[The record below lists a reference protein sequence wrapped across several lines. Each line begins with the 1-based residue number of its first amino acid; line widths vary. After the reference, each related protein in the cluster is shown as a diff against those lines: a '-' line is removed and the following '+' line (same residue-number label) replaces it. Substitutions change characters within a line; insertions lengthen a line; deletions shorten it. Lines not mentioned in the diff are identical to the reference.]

1 MIELGA
7 QSLLQLILTIES
19 VAMAIIAGFFL
30 LLMGATK
37 DERGRWWF
45 RGWTLFA
52 FALAAEAIGQRNA
65 GIESAMAYVGT
76 LLCIAAGY
84 GAVAGCYEFA
94 KAKGVALWVNI
105 AVVVGAVA
113 ALLVTSRADL
123 TADLIGP
130 EVTLFVAMI
139 AVCVAIYPFLRE
151 RRLSGVRPIFISALL
166 LAIMMGRTL
175 FASAVLGFQHAEL
188 NALYWSAEVVG
199 GGILATMLAMGQL
212 ITLLDELRIDVED
225 GNAALS
231 RALSSLEVAA
241 KVDALT
247 GLHNR
252 YAFYTITDGLRNRGD
267 RGNVV
272 LLDLN
277 NLKRINDTY
286 GHHNGDRALLSV
298 AQRLREVAGA
308 QDYVFRWGGDE
319 FVLLLFGLSPEE
331 TRDRVTRMEPPKSLD
346 VVEAHEPVPLSVSW
360 GIAPFNPLDV
370 DGSLRQADA
379 QLYAQKRLL
388 GSAARFPR

>member
-1 MIELGA
+1 MIQLNA
-7 QSLLQLILTIES
+7 QSLLQMILTIES
-19 VAMAIIAGFFL
+19 LAMAIVAGFFL
-30 LLMGATK
+30 LLMSGTR

-52 FALAAEAIGQRNA
+52 FALAAEAIGQHDP
-65 GIESAMAYVGT
+65 GIESAMAYVAT

-94 KAKGVALWVNI
+94 KSKGVPLWANI
-105 AVVVGAVA
+105 AIVAGAAA
-113 ALLVTSRADL
+113 ALLVTSRTDL

-139 AVCVAIYPFLRE
+139 VVAISVYPFLGE
-151 RRLSGVRPIFISALL
+151 SRLSGVRPIFISSVL
-166 LAIMMGRTL
+166 LALMMGRTL
-175 FASAVLGFQHAEL
+175 FASAYLAFEHAEL
-188 NALYWSAEVVG
+188 NALYWSAEVIG
-199 GGILATMLAMGQL
+199 AAILATMLAIGQL
-212 ITLLDELRIDVED
+212 ITLLDELRIEVED
-225 GNAALS
+225 GNGALS
-231 RALSSLEVAA
+231 RALASLEVAA

-252 YAFYTITDGLRNRGD
+252 YAFYTLTDGLRNRAEP
-267 RGNVV
+267 GNVV
-272 LLDLN
+272 ILDLN

-286 GHHNGDRALLSV
+286 GHHTGDRALLNV
-298 AQRLREVAGA
+298 AQRLRQVARA

-319 FVLLLFGLSPEE
+319 FVLLLFGLTADEA
-331 TRDRVTRMEPPKSLD
+331 RDRVTRMDPPQALD
-346 VVEAHEPVPLSVSW
+346 VMEARDPVPLSVSW

-379 QLYAQKRLL
+379 QLYAQKRLI
-388 GSAARFPR
+388 GSAVRFPR

>member
-19 VAMAIIAGFFL
+19 VAMAIVAGFFL
-30 LLMGATK
+30 LLMSATK

-52 FALAAEAIGQRNA
+52 FALAAEGIGQHNA
-65 GIESAMAYVGT
+65 TIENAMAYVGT
-76 LLCIAAGY
+76 LLCVAAGY

-94 KAKGVALWVNI
+94 KAKGVPLWANVL
-105 AVVVGAVA
+105 VVAGAGA
-113 ALLVTSRADL
+113 ALFVTSRTDL

-130 EVTLFVAMI
+130 EATLFVAMLI
-139 AVCVAIYPFLRE
+139 VCVAMFPFLRE
-151 RRLSGVRPIFISALL
+151 RRLSGVRPIFIAAGL
-166 LAIMMGRTL
+166 LALMMGRTL
-175 FASAVLGFQHAEL
+175 LASGYLGLQHAEL

-199 GGILATMLAMGQL
+199 GGFLATVLAMGQL
-212 ITLLDELRIDVED
+212 ITLLDELRIEVED

-252 YAFYTITDGLRNRGD
+252 YAFYTLTDGLRNQGEE
-267 RGNVV
+267 GNVV
-272 LLDLN
+272 ILDLN

-298 AQRLREVAGA
+298 ARRLRQVASA

-319 FVLLLFGLSPEE
+319 FVLLLFGLTAEQA
-331 TRDRVTRMEPPKSLD
+331 RDRITRMQPPQALE
-346 VVEAHEPVPLSVSW
+346 VMEAHEPVTLSVSW

-388 GSAARFPR
+388 GSAVKFPT

>member
-30 LLMGATK
+30 LLMRATN

-45 RGWTLFA
+45 RAWTLFA
-52 FALAAEAIGQRNA
+52 FALAAEAIGQHS
-65 GIESAMAYVGT
+65 GGLETTMAYVGT
-76 LLCIAAGY
+76 LLCVAAGY
-84 GAVAGCYEFA
+84 AAVAGCYEFA
-94 KAKGVALWVNI
+94 KAKAVPTWANALVVFGAIVALFIN
-105 AVVVGAVA
+105 
-113 ALLVTSRADL
+113 SRTDL

-130 EVTLFVAMI
+130 EITLFIAMMIVAAAM
-139 AVCVAIYPFLRE
+139 YPFIRE
-151 RRLSGVRPIFISALL
+151 SRFSGVRPIFISAVL
-166 LAIMMGRTL
+166 LAIMMARTL
-175 FASAVLGFQHAEL
+175 FSSAYLGLQHAEL
-188 NALYWSAEVVG
+188 NAFYWSAELVG
-199 GGILATMLAMGQL
+199 GGILATMLAMGQ
-212 ITLLDELRIDVED
+212 IIALLDELRVEVED

-231 RALSSLEVAA
+231 RALTSLEVAA

-247 GLHNR
+247 GLNNR
-252 YAFYTITDGLRNRGD
+252 YAFYTLTDGFRSRAD
-267 RGNVV
+267 QAHIVI
-272 LLDLN
+272 LDLN
-277 NLKRINDTY
+277 NLKRINDTF

-298 AQRLREVAGA
+298 AQRLREITRV

-319 FVLLLFGLSPEE
+319 FVLMVVGLSAEE
-331 TRDRVTRMEPPKSLD
+331 ARDRITRMQPPQPLE
-346 VVEAHEPVPLSVSW
+346 VMEAHEPVPLTVSW

-388 GSAARFPR
+388 GSAVRFQR

>member
-1 MIELGA
+1 MIALGA

-30 LLMGATK
+30 LLMSATK
-37 DERGRWWF
+37 DECGRWWF

-52 FALAAEAIGQRNA
+52 FALAAEAIGQHNA

-84 GAVAGCYEFA
+84 GAVAGSYEFA
-94 KAKGVALWVNI
+94 KAKGVPLWANVLI
-105 AVVVGAVA
+105 VAGAA
-113 ALLVTSRADL
+113 ISLFVTSRTDL

-130 EVTLFVAMI
+130 EITLFVAMVV
-139 AVCVAIYPFLRE
+139 VCVAVLPFIRE
-151 RRLSGVRPIFISALL
+151 RRLSGVRPIFISAAL
-166 LAIMMGRTL
+166 LALMMGRTL
-175 FASAVLGFQHAEL
+175 LASAYLGFQHAEL
-188 NALYWSAEVVG
+188 NALYWSAEVVV

-212 ITLLDELRIDVED
+212 ITLLDKLRIEVED
-225 GNAALS
+225 GNAALT

-252 YAFYTITDGLRNRGD
+252 YAFYTLTDGLRHRAD
-267 RGNVV
+267 QGNVAI
-272 LLDLN
+272 LDLD

-298 AQRLREVAGA
+298 AQCLRALARA

-319 FVLLLFGLSPEE
+319 FVLLIFGLTAEQA
-331 TRDRVTRMEPPKSLD
+331 RDRITRMQPPQALE
-346 VVEAHEPVPLSVSW
+346 VMEAHDPVPLTVSW

-388 GSAARFPR
+388 GSAVKFPT

>member
-1 MIELGA
+1 MIQLGA
-7 QSLLQLILTIES
+7 QSLLQMILTIES
-19 VAMAIIAGFFL
+19 LAMAIVAGFFL
-30 LLMGATK
+30 LLMSGTR

-52 FALAAEAIGQRNA
+52 FALAAEAIGQHDP
-65 GIESAMAYVGT
+65 GIESAMAYVAT

-94 KAKGVALWVNI
+94 KAKGVPLWANI
-105 AVVVGAVA
+105 AVVAGAA
-113 ALLVTSRADL
+113 ASLLVTSRTDL
-123 TADLIGP
+123 SADLIGP
-130 EVTLFVAMI
+130 EVTFFVAMI
-139 AVCVAIYPFLRE
+139 LVAISVSPFLRE
-151 RRLSGVRPIFISALL
+151 SRLSGVRPIFISALL
-166 LAIMMGRTL
+166 LALMMGRTL
-175 FASAVLGFQHAEL
+175 FASAYLGLQHAEL

-212 ITLLDELRIDVED
+212 ITLLDELRIEVED
-225 GNAALS
+225 GNAALN
-231 RALSSLEVAA
+231 RALTSLEVAA

-252 YAFYTITDGLRNRGD
+252 YAFYTLTDGLRSRAEQ
-267 RGNVV
+267 GNVV
-272 LLDLN
+272 ILDLN

-286 GHHNGDRALLSV
+286 GHHTGDRALLSV
-298 AQRLREVAGA
+298 AHRLRHVARA

-319 FVLLLFGLSPEE
+319 FVLLLFGLSAEE
-331 TRDRVTRMEPPKSLD
+331 ARGLVTRMEPPQALE
-346 VVEAHEPVPLSVSW
+346 VMEARDPVPLSVSW

-388 GSAARFPR
+388 GSAVRLQR

>member
-52 FALAAEAIGQRNA
+52 FALAAEAIGQHSA
-65 GIESAMAYVGT
+65 GVEGAMAYVGT

-84 GAVAGCYEFA
+84 GAVAGSYEFA
-94 KAKGVALWVNI
+94 KAKGVPVWANVLI
-105 AVVVGAVA
+105 VVGAAA
-113 ALLVTSRADL
+113 ALLVTSRTDL
-123 TADLIGP
+123 TADLVGP
-130 EVTLFVAMI
+130 EVTLFIAMVI
-139 AVCVAIYPFLRE
+139 VCVAVFPFIRE
-151 RRLSGVRPIFISALL
+151 HRLSGVRPIFISAAL
-166 LAIMMGRTL
+166 LALMMSRTL
-175 FASAVLGFQHAEL
+175 ISSAYLGFQHAEL

-212 ITLLDELRIDVED
+212 ITLLDELRIEVED
-225 GNAALS
+225 GNAALG
-231 RALSSLEVAA
+231 RALSSLEIAA

-252 YAFYTITDGLRNRGD
+252 YAFYTLTDGLRNRPD
-267 RGNVV
+267 QGNIVIV
-272 LLDLN
+272 DLN

-298 AQRLREVAGA
+298 AHRLREVSRS

-319 FVLLLFGLSPEE
+319 FVLLLFGLSAAEA
-331 TRDRVTRMEPPKSLD
+331 RDRITRMAPPQALEI
-346 VVEAHEPVPLSVSW
+346 VEAHEPVPLTVSW

-388 GSAARFPR
+388 GSAVKFPT